1 MITAKVLFAKGM
13 VTIDA
18 RENQKNKPRQ
28 GTKNHKSST
37 RAPREWKGWERKQ
50 RWAVGKVHRR
60 SACWGMGPHMLAWC
74 REAEKPPNM
83 QRWECNL
90 AAHTMN
96 ILLFPSKLRRRIT
109 SHTVLAVP
117 SWHTWFYCVHQIV
130 RIARMEAPLLNS
142 SKGSVRSSKFSTIT
156 IASMC
161 RSNKLSKQQ
170 TKRTNNKED
179 VIDSSHNSQ
188 KYKRTWASTKA
199 PEIRTTARVS
209 SPQSSHHLRK
219 KTWIEAMR
227 SSHDYSKTHNS
238 KPLWLF
244 EHVWTILN
252 SVRCRQPAQLAG
264 FARWSAH
271 FCKRLS
277 CRTLV
282 CAA

>member
-1 MITAKVLFAKGM
+1 MDRLTGKLESQRHDHRQSPFCEGNGHNWCERKP
-13 VTIDA
+13 
-18 RENQKNKPRQ
+18 PRQ
-28 GTKNHKSST
+28 GTKNHKNST

-60 SACWGMGPHMLAWC
+60 SACWGMGSHMLAWC

-142 SKGSVRSSKFSTIT
+142 SKGSVRSSKFSTTT

-188 KYKRTWASTKA
+188 KYQVRKHQKQEQPHAFLLINQVITCGKRPGSR
-199 PEIRTTARVS
+199 PC
-209 SPQSSHHLRK
+209 
-219 KTWIEAMR
+219 EAVMITR
-227 SSHDYSKTHNS
+227 RHIIPN
-238 KPLWLF
+238 LF
-244 EHVWTILN
+244 DSLNMFELSWTL
-252 SVRCRQPAQLAG
+252 
-264 FARWSAH
+264 
-271 FCKRLS
+271 
-277 CRTLV
+277 
-282 CAA
+282 